1 MLTAREK
8 LLNDLH
14 ILEAMAA
21 EMDTY
26 LSQETLFW
34 RMMQPGTP
42 MLTLGGYLMR
52 QHRLLALLALLDDGE
67 QVRLNT
73 AVAQFNAALVE
84 KVVRFEQKAHTEIA
98 ARLRQ
103 WREYLHEA
111 EWERNPIHNAYP
123 TAVEARVML
132 AALVDKLQES
142 PYQLQGNVTPR
153 IAQLDTLLRGRWDT
167 GDFIWFPEWEP
178 AYPPDRYWWLY
189 GRPQ

>member
-1 MLTAREK
+1 MRTAQEK
-8 LLNDLH
+8 LVHDLH

-26 LSQETLFW
+26 LAQETLFW

-52 QHRLLALLALLDDGE
+52 QHRLLALHPFLGEGE
-67 QVRLNT
+67 QERLNT
-73 AVAQFNAALVE
+73 AVAQFDAALVE
-84 KVVRFEQKAHTEIA
+84 KVVRCEQKAHTEID

-103 WREYLHEA
+103 WREYLNEA
-111 EWERNPIHNAYP
+111 EWERNPLHNAYP

-132 AALVDKLQES
+132 AVLVDKLQES
-142 PYQLQGNVTPR
+142 PYQLQATVVPR
-153 IAQLDTLLRGRWDT
+153 IAQLDILLRGRWKA
-167 GDFIWFPEWEP
+167 GDFIWFPEWAA